1 MERYRNNEKLQLE
14 EFSEWLID
22 NLNNWKR
29 KEFADFEYIKI
40 TLSQGQLIALFI
52 LTLLVNIG
60 ISLGILFNEYENENL
75 E

>member
-1 MERYRNNEKLQLE
+1 MEQYRNNEKLQLE
-14 EFSEWLID
+14 EFSEWLIN

-60 ISLGILFNEYENENL
+60 ISLAILFNEYENEDL